1 MTEEINQEEKIAHV
15 GNCSSYLTFN
25 IYCYSIILYFI
36 RYHGLILH
44 VASLHFNVVRR
55 FVVRLQ
61 FVDKFAL
68 LWGEA
73 QLCLPYVC
81 L

>member
-81 L
+81 

>member
-1 MTEEINQEEKIAHV
+1 MTEEINQEEKNAHV
-15 GNCSSYLTFN
+15 GNCSSYLTYN
-25 IYCYSIILYFI
+25 IYCHSIILYFI

-81 L
+81 